1 MNKIPSIIAAILV
14 TSAVMLSG
22 CDSKEQQA
30 SENTQLSQE
39 SQTPQYQ
46 YYDIY
51 EDTNYDVPEGYTD
64 VIEGR
69 QYGSMSRYS
78 IIQHLQINTR
88 G

>member
-39 SQTPQYQ
+39 TQSQEKQLSQESQTPQYR

-69 QYGSMSRYS
+69 QYG
-78 IIQHLQINTR
+78 QHEQI
-88 G
+88 

>member
-51 EDTNYDVPEGYTD
+51 EDTNYDVLEGYTD

-69 QYGSMSRYS
+69 QYG
-78 IIQHLQINTR
+78 QHEQI
-88 G
+88 